1 MPDLLNNLSK
11 LSDAKLAE
19 LVKLE
24 NDGAFDV
31 LALRYL
37 RNIGFLAQK
46 YSVDGYDHNDFLQ
59 EGLLGLL
66 YACRT
71 FDASQKAS
79 FKSYVDIVVERRFI
93 SIVRK
98 SKALKAVPSSSLVPL
113 DDSIDE
119 LEGECVNPEQLMLS
133 KERFSLLLKD
143 LKNVLSSRE
152 YTVLMLYCSGL
163 SYVQIAKS
171 LKITAKSA
179 DNALLRAKKKISL
192 HYMSLKD

>member
-1 MPDLLNNLSK
+1 MPDLLKNLSK

-19 LVKLE
+19 LVKLG

-31 LALRYL
+31 LTLRYL

-46 YSVDGYDHNDFLQ
+46 YSADGYERNDFVQ
-59 EGLLGLL
+59 EGLMGLL

-71 FDASQKAS
+71 FNSEQNTM

-98 SKALKAVPSSSLVPL
+98 SKALKAVPSTSLVPL

-119 LEGECVNPEQLMLS
+119 LEGECTNPEQLMLS
-133 KERFSLLLKD
+133 KERFSLLLND
-143 LKNVLSSRE
+143 LKNLLSDRE

-163 SYVQIAKS
+163 SYVQVAKR
-171 LKITAKSA
+171 LNITAKSA
-179 DNALLRAKKKISL
+179 DNALQRAKKKISL